1 MGIRWNSE
9 ENRRREKGEVK
20 EEEKREG
27 KWEARR
33 TLMGKPPQATFDTE
47 PSGKTKSA
55 KRKKETEVGGVFVST
70 QSTLGRCEESERD
83 QKTD

>member
-1 MGIRWNSE
+1 
-9 ENRRREKGEVK
+9 
-20 EEEKREG
+20 
-27 KWEARR
+27 
-33 TLMGKPPQATFDTE
+33 MGKPPQATFDTE

-70 QSTLGRCEESERD
+70 QSTVGRYEESERD